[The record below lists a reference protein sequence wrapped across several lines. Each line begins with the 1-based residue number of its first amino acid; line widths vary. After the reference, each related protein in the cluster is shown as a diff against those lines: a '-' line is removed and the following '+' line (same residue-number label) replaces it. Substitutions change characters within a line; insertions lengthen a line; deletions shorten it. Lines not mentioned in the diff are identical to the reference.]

1 MINRFIKYSEPIVER
16 YVPDIRVGNK
26 GVNV

>member
-1 MINRFIKYSEPIVER
+1 MIIKHSEPIVDR

-26 GVNV
+26 GVSAWQY